1 MDNIFREQYEN
12 DPEWIKYRSLFP
24 AILTYDDFTHA
35 MNDGNFHALIG
46 MIVQIDNYRSFSRA
60 WIIGG
65 YTFRSMTD
73 SENMHSATCYLPEGA
88 KEGDI
93 LFLVAKLTPGR
104 KGETDLKYIKHHIIP
119 YQKPTGYD
127 LSDSS
132 SNNYEY

>member
-1 MDNIFREQYEN
+1 MKMTRM
-12 DPEWIKYRSLFP
+12 
-24 AILTYDDFTHA
+24 T
-35 MNDGNFHALIG
+35 
-46 MIVQIDNYRSFSRA
+46 SRA
-60 WIIGG
+60 WIIGD

-88 KEGDI
+88 KEGEI

-127 LSDSS
+127 LSHSS